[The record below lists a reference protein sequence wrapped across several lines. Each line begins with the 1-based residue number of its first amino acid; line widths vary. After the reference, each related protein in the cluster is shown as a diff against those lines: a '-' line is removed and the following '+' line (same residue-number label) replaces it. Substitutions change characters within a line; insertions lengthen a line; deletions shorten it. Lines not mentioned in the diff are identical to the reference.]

1 VNIDLADVDNSG
13 SVNSVD
19 ARYILR
25 YAVGLD
31 TLPFLNQ
38 DSVRVSLPDSHVYPN
53 LNNDVTDA
61 DFTAVLIGDVSGN
74 WKPAETAGKTRAKAA
89 IADALSA
96 SGPMTTMVEP
106 NADGTWTV
114 TLSLA
119 EVTELSSIEF
129 ELNTTDGVTLDS
141 YESLLEGGWTTLVT
155 QDSVIRLS
163 AFTFPAGVVQDV
175 VSLTLSVADSSQRLE
190 SILTIL
196 DEDEFEQSLGI
207 TLGEGDPDADD
218 DGLTDSEEQLLGTDP
233 SVADTDGDGL
243 LDGAEVELGTD
254 PTLSDTDGDGFTD
267 GEEVTEGTSPTDGDD
282 PGLPSSR
289 MWLYKIIIDNARA
302 TP

>member
-1 VNIDLADVDNSG
+1 
-13 SVNSVD
+13 
-19 ARYILR
+19 
-25 YAVGLD
+25 
-31 TLPFLNQ
+31 
-38 DSVRVSLPDSHVYPN
+38 
-53 LNNDVTDA
+53 
-61 DFTAVLIGDVSGN
+61 
-74 WKPAETAGKTRAKAA
+74 
-89 IADALSA
+89 
-96 SGPMTTMVEP
+96 MVEP

-163 AFTFPAGVVQDV
+163 AFAFPAGVVQDV

-267 GEEVTEGTSPTDGDD
+267 GEELTEGTSPTDGDD
-282 PGLPSSR
+282 LPLSGSR
-289 MWLYKIIIDNARA
+289 VWLYQIIIDKARSNAA
-302 TP
+302 L